1 MAEENNV
8 PEQKS
13 QKVSR
18 VLKCGKCDYSC
29 INGSSLTYHRQ
40 AKHSDLRCVCTQCDK
55 EFKTNLD
62 LVAHNR
68 KLHKVGYFCF
78 LCAFSS
84 DAMKLM
90 IRHRGKVHPES
101 KKPEQVDTNSLNSE
115 KGSPNPAD
123 VKDEQ
128 EIIKSEPM
136 AVPAPKKT
144 RVVDKMEKERKKQ
157 LWAEYYPKH
166 KEKIRERNNLRNKR
180 KRQECDKQ
188 KERLKVKSEGD
199 PIKSEPTPE
208 TFG

>member
-1 MAEENNV
+1 MAEEYDV
-8 PEQKS
+8 PVQKS
-13 QKVSR
+13 LKVSR

-40 AKHSDLRCVCTQCDK
+40 AKHSNLRCVCTQCDK

-101 KKPEQVDTNSLNSE
+101 KNPEQGDTNSLKSE
-115 KGSPNPAD
+115 KEGLSLTEI
-123 VKDEQ
+123 KDEK
-128 EIIKSEPM
+128 EMIKSAPIEETD
-136 AVPAPKKT
+136 PKKT
-144 RVVDKMEKERKKQ
+144 SVMDKKDKERKKQ

-166 KEKIRERNNLRNKR
+166 KEKIKERNNLRNKR

-188 KERLKVKSEGD
+188 KGRLKVKSEGD

>member
-1 MAEENNV
+1 MTEEDNV
-8 PEQKS
+8 PVQKS

-101 KKPEQVDTNSLNSE
+101 KKPEQVDTNGLNSE
-115 KGSPNPAD
+115 KRSPNPAD

-128 EIIKSEPM
+128 EINKSEPM

-144 RVVDKMEKERKKQ
+144 CVVDNKEKERKKQ

-166 KEKIRERNNLRNKR
+166 KEKIKERNNLRNKR
-180 KRQECDKQ
+180 KRQEYGKQ
-188 KERLKVKSEGD
+188 EDRLKAKSGGD
-199 PIKSEPTPE
+199 PIKSEPTSE
-208 TFG
+208 ILG